1 MATKRERAVAI
12 LDAVESKARLKSRTL
27 IGTGIAVV
35 FLIAVAYITIW
46 QFALGGGLLIA
57 LLLQMTHER
66 MTVAADAMIEENMQK
81 LGWKL
86 EALDDEDSMTKLREL
101 ANRNEGCEWSL
112 SHEESI
118 RTKHFEIDGCFQL
131 LSLEGLAVYWATS

>member
-1 MATKRERAVAI
+1 MLGGFMATKRERAVAI
-12 LDAVESKARLKSRTL
+12 LDAVESKARLKSRTV
-27 IGTGIAVV
+27 IGFGIAVV
-35 FLIAVAYITIW
+35 FLITVAYITIW

-101 ANRNEGCEWSL
+101 ANRNEG
-112 SHEESI
+112 
-118 RTKHFEIDGCFQL
+118 
-131 LSLEGLAVYWATS
+131 